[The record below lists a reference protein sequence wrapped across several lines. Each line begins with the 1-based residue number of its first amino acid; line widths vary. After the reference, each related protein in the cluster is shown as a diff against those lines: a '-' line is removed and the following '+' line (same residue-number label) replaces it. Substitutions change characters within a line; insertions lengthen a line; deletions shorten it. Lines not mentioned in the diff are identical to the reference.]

1 MTHISHAFFI
11 CFFTQPDILFLLSD
25 WGSAQSRCS
34 HWTVMSF
41 RSYSQE
47 APTNSEP
54 FSLDEAFNLFPPESF
69 TLSLAVLDFSHH
81 YVHQWLGFVH
91 SIEGTFPSSLVLN
104 KLITPWHQHIH
115 PSTTQSCLIVLVK
128 GIELYFPSW
137 LSLWFWWVAEK
148 ECENKSWD
156 LFCRFYSSFSATH
169 HSHVTILSCFVSD
182 HEDLRSHA
190 YFLGSEFP

>member
-81 YVHQWLGFVH
+81 YFHQWPGFVH

-104 KLITPWHQHIH
+104 KLITPWHQHISPQH
-115 PSTTQSCLIVLVK
+115 YPVLFNRISKRNWTLFSIPTESLILVGGREGMWK
-128 GIELYFPSW
+128 QI
-137 LSLWFWWVAEK
+137 
-148 ECENKSWD
+148 
-156 LFCRFYSSFSATH
+156 
-169 HSHVTILSCFVSD
+169 
-182 HEDLRSHA
+182 LRS
-190 YFLGSEFP
+190 FL